1 MIDSLQS
8 PELRALHEKLEQRKE
23 LIESK
28 KIEAADVAAKAGFC
42 TPDKTAVPV
51 VTPSR
56 TSTITMKL
64 PTLEGKMISWTNFL
78 SLSSRKLDH

>member
-1 MIDSLQS
+1 MIDFLQS
-8 PELRALHEKLEQRKE
+8 PELRALHEELEQRTE

-28 KIEAADVAAKAGFC
+28 KIEAADVAAKAGFS

-56 TSTITMKL
+56 TSTLHLK
-64 PTLEGKMISWTNFL
+64 EK
-78 SLSSRKLDH
+78 